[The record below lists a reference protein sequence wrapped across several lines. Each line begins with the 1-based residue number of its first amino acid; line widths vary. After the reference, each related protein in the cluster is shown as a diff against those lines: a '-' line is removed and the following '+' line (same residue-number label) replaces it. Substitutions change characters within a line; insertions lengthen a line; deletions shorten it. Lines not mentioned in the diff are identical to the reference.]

1 MRDKGPETEII
12 RLLKAGPG
20 HVSGQGLSR
29 ALNVSRTAVWKH
41 IEALRRSGY
50 TIEASPSKGY
60 RLLGPLPF
68 NGIEVSSLLET
79 EFIGRELFFHDEV
92 VSTNAEAFGLARSGA
107 PEGTVV
113 MADSQTG
120 GKGRLGRKWESP
132 AGLNI
137 YLSVILRPP
146 ISPEEAHWLTF
157 VAAVAAAEA
166 ISVYCPERPVM
177 KWPNDILINGKKAA
191 GILLE
196 MGSEPERVHFVV
208 MGIGVNVN
216 TTRPMFPDYIKNT
229 ATSVRE
235 ANGAEVDRRALAARL
250 LSSVELWYKIYL
262 AEGPVPILSEWKRY
276 FGFEGKEVRVA
287 SFDSTIEGVC
297 LGVDETGALL
307 VREPG
312 GIVRRIVAGDMEAA
326 SSRCS

>member
-1 MRDKGPETEII
+1 MRDKGQEREII

-20 HVSGQGLSR
+20 HVSGQKLSR
-29 ALNVSRTAVWKH
+29 ALGVTRTAVWKH
-41 IEALRRSGY
+41 IEALRKSGY

-60 RLLGPLPF
+60 RLEGPLPF
-68 NGIEVSSLLET
+68 NGTEVSSLLKT
-79 EFIGRELFFHDEV
+79 GFIGRELRFHNEV
-92 VSTNAEAFGLARSGA
+92 GSTNAEAFELARNGA
-107 PEGTVV
+107 REGTVV
-113 MADSQTG
+113 MAESQAG

-137 YLSVILRPP
+137 YMSILLRPP
-146 ISPEEAHWLTF
+146 IPPEEAHWLTF

-166 ISVYCPERPVM
+166 ISEFCPARPVL
-177 KWPNDILINGKKAA
+177 KWPNDVLVNGRKAA

-216 TTRPMFPDYIKNT
+216 MTRSMFPEYIRNT

-235 ANGAEVDRRALAARL
+235 AKGGEVDRSALAARL
-250 LSSVELWYKIYL
+250 LSSVELWYKVYL

-276 FGFEGKEVRVA
+276 FGFEGKEIRVV
-287 SFDSTIEGVC
+287 SFGNAVKGVC
-297 LGVDETGALL
+297 LGVDDTGALL
-307 VREPG
+307 IREPG
-312 GIVRRIVAGDMEAA
+312 GAVRKIVAGDMEAA
-326 SSRCS
+326 SE